1 MEERPNRKSMLRFVT
16 HTACLSACLA
26 ALLLALPG
34 VVLAKEDVT
43 LLRAREGAA
52 ALMRGQYDK
61 AIVSLN
67 RALDEPEISDFV
79 KASIYSDR
87 GIAKWRLG
95 DAKAAI
101 EDFNESIT
109 LSPENAS
116 VYNNRGN
123 ALLQLGHA
131 EEAVKDFDR
140 AIALSPNYGVAF
152 NNRGNAHVALNEYD
166 AAFQDYR
173 KAVQLMS
180 TSAVP
185 LNGRGKS
192 HAALKRYH
200 AAIRDL
206 TKAVEADASC
216 RACYANRGKAY
227 LAIDSYDNAASDF
240 TQALLGN
247 PDDLELLLLR
257 GKAYLGARQYAPA
270 RKDLDRL
277 IELKPDGLEAY
288 LQRGKLFAEI
298 GRYDDAMAD
307 VTYVIEQEPSSEAY
321 ALRAETK
328 LKDDKPGEALSDA
341 LQAASME
348 DAGAYASRV
357 RGDVYRAL
365 ERESDAID
373 AYRTALKKDPFQ
385 EEARE
390 ALVALDVDVPPAEGA
405 PLGPPVSGWIVKEP
419 EPSRF
424 VALNPKHPAIRAQLE
439 MFGSGKPKILEWT
452 ELDDAKNGIGLLRYH
467 AGDLSGESDSDLV
480 YVAIVDLWGKKV
492 LAVEPYSW
500 GSNSADW
507 EWSRYAVAVTDPEGN
522 TNRIQLRKP
531 KPPPQTTTT
540 YQPDRPRQQRRGGG
554 GLFDFLF
561 R

>member
-1 MEERPNRKSMLRFVT
+1 MLRLVSHTPRSGACFVV
-16 HTACLSACLA
+16 CLTACLA
-26 ALLLALPG
+26 AATLALPAAAR
-34 VVLAKEDVT
+34 AKEDVT

-61 AIVSLN
+61 AIASLN
-67 RALDEPEISDFV
+67 LALEQPEISDFV
-79 KASIYSDR
+79 KASIFSDR

-95 DAKAAI
+95 DSKAAI

-140 AIALSPNYGVAF
+140 AVALSPNYGVAF

-166 AAFQDYR
+166 SAFQDFR

-185 LNGRGKS
+185 LNGRGQS

-206 TKAVEADASC
+206 TKAVEVDASC

-227 LAIDSYDNAASDF
+227 LAIESYDKAASDF
-240 TQALLGN
+240 TQALLGS
-247 PDDLELLLLR
+247 PDDQELLLLR
-257 GKAYLGARQYAPA
+257 AKAYLGARQYGPA
-270 RKDLDRL
+270 RKDLDKL
-277 IELKPDGLEAY
+277 IALDPEGLEPY
-288 LQRGKLFAEI
+288 LERGKLFTAI
-298 GRYDDAMAD
+298 GRYDDAIKD
-307 VTYVIEQEPSSEAY
+307 LTYVIEKKPSGEAY

-328 LKDDKPGEALSDA
+328 LKDKQPDEALTDA
-341 LQAASME
+341 LQAASMDTE
-348 DAGAYASRV
+348 SAFASRV

-365 ERESDAID
+365 ERNDDAIR

-385 EEARE
+385 DAARE
-390 ALVALDVDVPPAEGA
+390 ALLALDEEVPPAEGA

-424 VALNPKHPAIRAQLE
+424 VALNPKYPAIRAQLE
-439 MFGSGKPKILEWT
+439 MFGSGKPKILEWS

-467 AGDLSGESDSDLV
+467 AGELTGESSSELV

-531 KPPPQTTTT
+531 KPPPQPTTST
-540 YQPDRPRQQRRGGG
+540 YQPNRPQQRRGGGG

>member
-1 MEERPNRKSMLRFVT
+1 MLRRFT
-16 HTACLSACLA
+16 HMACLA
-26 ALLLALPG
+26 AFLLALPAAAS
-34 VVLAKEDVT
+34 AKEDVT

-52 ALMRGQYDK
+52 ALLRGQYDK
-61 AIVSLN
+61 AIASLN
-67 RALDEPEISDFV
+67 EALAQPEISDFV

-87 GIAKWRLG
+87 GIAKWRSG
-95 DAKAAI
+95 DIKAAI
-101 EDFNESIT
+101 QDFNQSIT

-123 ALLQLGHA
+123 ALLQLGHPD
-131 EEAVKDFDR
+131 EAVKDFDR

-180 TSAVP
+180 ASAVP

-192 HAALKRYH
+192 HAELKRYH

-206 TKAVEADASC
+206 TKALEVDPSC

-227 LAIDSYDNAASDF
+227 MEIGEYDNAASDF
-240 TQALLGN
+240 TQSLLGRA
-247 PDDLELLLLR
+247 DDQELLLLR
-257 GKAYLGARQYAPA
+257 ARAYLGAKQYAPA

-277 IELKPDGLEAY
+277 IELDPNGLQAY
-288 LQRGKLFAEI
+288 LERGRLFTAI
-298 GRYDDAMAD
+298 GRYDAALKDLDFA
-307 VTYVIEQEPSSEAY
+307 IEKSPSAEAY
-321 ALRAETK
+321 ALRSETK
-328 LKDDKPGEALSDA
+328 LKDDKPGEALTDA
-341 LQAASME
+341 LQAASMDE
-348 DAGAYASRV
+348 ESDYASRV

-373 AYRTALKKDPFQ
+373 AYRAALKKNPFQ

-390 ALVALDVDVPPAEGA
+390 ALIALDEEVPPAEGA

-424 VALNPKHPAIRAQLE
+424 VALNEKYPAVRAQLE
-439 MFGSGKPKILEWT
+439 MFGAGKPKILEWT
-452 ELDDAKNGIGLLRYH
+452 ELQDALNGIGLLRYH
-467 AGDLSGESDSDLV
+467 AGDLSQDDSSELV

-500 GSNSADW
+500 GANSADW

-522 TNRIQLRKP
+522 TNQIQLRKP

-540 YQPDRPRQQRRGGG
+540 YRPNRQQQRRGGGG

>member
-1 MEERPNRKSMLRFVT
+1 MLRLGI
-16 HTACLSACLA
+16 HMACLA
-26 ALLLALPG
+26 ALLLTLSGEAS
-34 VVLAKEDVT
+34 AKEDVT

-52 ALMRGQYDK
+52 AILRGQYDK
-61 AIVSLN
+61 AIASLDA
-67 RALDEPEISDFV
+67 ALEQAEISDFV

-95 DAKAAI
+95 DTKAAI
-101 EDFNESIT
+101 EDFNQSIA
-109 LSPENAS
+109 LSPENAT

-123 ALLQLGHA
+123 ALLQLGHP

-173 KAVQLMS
+173 KAVQLMA

-206 TKAVEADASC
+206 TKALDVDASC

-227 LAIDSYDNAASDF
+227 LAIDEYDKAASDF
-240 TQALLGN
+240 TQSLLGRA
-247 PDDLELLLLR
+247 DDEELLLLR
-257 GKAYLGARQYAPA
+257 AKAYLGARQYGPA
-270 RKDLDRL
+270 RKDLDRV
-277 IELKPDGLEAY
+277 IELKPGRLEAY
-288 LQRGKLFAEI
+288 LERGRLFMTLGLPEEAIE
-298 GRYDDAMAD
+298 DL
-307 VTYVIEQEPSSEAY
+307 TYVIETSPSAEAY

-328 LKDDKPGEALSDA
+328 LKDDRPDEALTDV
-341 LQAASME
+341 LQAVSM
-348 DAGAYASRV
+348 DKDSAYASRV
-357 RGDVYRAL
+357 RGDVYLAL
-365 ERESDAID
+365 ERDQDAIGS
-373 AYRTALKKDPFQ
+373 YRTALKKDPFQ

-390 ALVALDVDVPPAEGA
+390 ALLALDEAVPPAEGA

-424 VALNPKHPAIRAQLE
+424 VALNDKYPAIRAQLE
-439 MFGSGKPKILEWT
+439 MFGAGKPKVLEWT
-452 ELDDAKNGIGLLRYH
+452 EMEDALNGIGLLRYH
-467 AGDLSGESDSDLV
+467 AGDLSRESSSDLV
-480 YVAIVDLWGKKV
+480 YVAIVDLWGKRV

-507 EWSRYAVAVTDPEGN
+507 EWGRYSVAVTDPEGN
-522 TNRIQLRKP
+522 TNQIQLRKP
-531 KPPPQTTTT
+531 KPPPQPQTTTT
-540 YQPDRPRQQRRGGG
+540 YRPNRGKRRGGG